1 MSDKIKELEAKK
13 AEYIKKM
20 NLKGE
25 MSLDDANMLRNFD
38 YHIYMEK
45 HPLLKK
51 FNNWMYPE
59 ADKKSDWKAK
69 LKGMVRRLAVLP
81 VSIGYNLSLKMA
93 DNHWEK
99 KNIEKY
105 APNKENKKKLFKK
118 RFVKAMNETGLASGA
133 YVADAVPADTLQK
146 PTKINK
152 ISSQGNDVADKL
164 ATLRKKIARDADE
177 THGAKLEEKK
187 SAKPLDKKNIFEIA
201 FDKLNIKVKE

>member
-13 AEYIKKM
+13 AEYIKKI

-152 ISSQGNDVADKL
+152 ISSQGNDIVANKL
-164 ATLRKKIARDADE
+164 AALRKKIARDVDE
-177 THGAKLEEKK
+177 TLGTKLEEKK
-187 SAKPLDKKNIFEIA
+187 LAKPLKKLEKIISDKIFG
-201 FDKLNIKVKE
+201 KVKE